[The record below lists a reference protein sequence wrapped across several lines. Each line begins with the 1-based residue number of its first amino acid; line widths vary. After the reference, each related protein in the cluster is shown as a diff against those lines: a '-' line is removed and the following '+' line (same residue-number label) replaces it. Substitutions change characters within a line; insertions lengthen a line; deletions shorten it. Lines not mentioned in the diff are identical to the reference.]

1 MDVSCSTF
9 CFTKEPFEH
18 ALRHIAELEFS
29 KVDLGVSDEGTHLTP
44 NDVLN
49 DAAGVQHRIRQ
60 GPTIGFSGIALRT
73 AKTGDEFL
81 QVLDA
86 TAHLAK
92 QIFAPIVT
100 FEAGPSGSSMIDQK
114 NWLTQCVRTV
124 SIHGVQPVIRTKV
137 GTVAEMPTFAMQ
149 LCEQVEGLNLA
160 LDATHFHW
168 GPNQGESYEH
178 VYPFVRHVFLCDSGK
193 KADLRQVKVGRGEI
207 EYGKIVSSLEQRG
220 YNGALVV
227 AIEDSIPS
235 DMDTEAEV
243 RKLRLLLESLL

>member
-1 MDVSCSTF
+1 MDVACSTF

-18 ALRHIAELEFS
+18 ALRHIAELEFA
-29 KVDLGVSDEGTHLTP
+29 KVDLGVSDDGAHLTP
-44 NDVLN
+44 ESVLN

-81 QVLDA
+81 KILDA

-100 FEAGPSGSSMIDQK
+100 FEAGPTGSLFAEQK
-114 NWLTQCVRTV
+114 TWLTQCVKTV

-137 GTVAEMPTFAMQ
+137 GTIAEMPNAALQ
-149 LCEQVEGLNLA
+149 LCEQIEGLNLA
-160 LDATHFHW
+160 LDATHFLW
-168 GPNQGESYEH
+168 GPNQDESYEE
-178 VYPFVRHVFLCDSGK
+178 VYPFVKQVFLCDSGK
-193 KADLRQVKVGRGEI
+193 RPEQRQVKVGRGEI
-207 EYGKIVSSLEQRG
+207 EYGKIVSSLEQHH

-227 AIEDSIPS
+227 AIEDGIPS